1 MKETIIEFMRKAAKS
16 LTDYEKEQ
24 VLRSEWFANYS
35 DNYIPDNLA
44 SIDDADELIDR
55 LQAVFTDNDFAE
67 ILADYIIDTISSN
80 SDMEFD
86 FDITTLD

>member
-1 MKETIIEFMRKAAKS
+1 MKETIIEFTRKAAKS
-16 LTDYEKEQ
+16 LTDYQKEQ

>member
-16 LTDYEKEQ
+16 LTDYQKEQ